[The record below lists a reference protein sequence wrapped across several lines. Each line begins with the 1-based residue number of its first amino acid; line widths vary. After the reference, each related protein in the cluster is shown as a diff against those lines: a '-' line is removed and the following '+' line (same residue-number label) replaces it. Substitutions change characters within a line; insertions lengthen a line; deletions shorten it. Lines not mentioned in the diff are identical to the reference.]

1 MNKSFL
7 AILTAF
13 LLLFAVIFSCAATWN
28 ADKPAV
34 GNQISEDIPD
44 IEENF
49 QELHDII
56 VAITDGTPGTTEP
69 ADFAVKILGYTERAS
84 FSYAGTSSIYIGA
97 GAYEVDGKLARW
109 DSQLTE
115 ACTGMGA
122 TGFHYIYLDH
132 SEITDGTAIT
142 ATEITNSGVAPTWS
156 AAKHGWYNGSDRCIF
171 AVRTNAVPQIIKFY
185 YSAGFYVFDEAISSY
200 LGAPDD
206 TWTDVTLHGPGFARK
221 FQIQAVCST
230 DDAAIRQARWRVN
243 GSSGDGSGS
252 LGRTTATDDS
262 DITTTVFSD
271 SSRKIEVRWI
281 TTYTANINIYTEGWY
296 MPEGM

>member
-1 MNKSFL
+1 MKKSFVI
-7 AILTAF
+7 ILAF
-13 LLLFAVIFSCAATWN
+13 LFVFAVFFSYAATWN

-34 GNQISEDIPD
+34 GNQIAEDIPD
-44 IEENF
+44 NEENF

-115 ACTGMGA
+115 ACTGLGSTA
-122 TGFHYIYLDH
+122 FHYIYLDH

-156 AAKHGWYNGSDRCIF
+156 ASKHGWYNGSDRCIF

-200 LGAPDD
+200 YGAPDD
-206 TWTDVTLHGPGFARK
+206 TWTDVGLHGPGFAKR
-221 FQIQAVCST
+221 FHIRSYLQT
-230 DDAAIRQARWRVN
+230 DDAGAMAARWRVN

-252 LGRTTATDDS
+252 LGRTTTTDDS
-262 DITTTVFSD
+262 DITTTAVTD
-271 SSRKIEVRWI
+271 SSQKIEVRWI
-281 TTYTANINIYTEGWY
+281 TTYTGSIGIYTEGWY